1 MNLRLHKFLASS
13 EVDGPGRRAVVFVQG
28 CPIRCPGCAVPWTW
42 DEKDGLDKDVSE
54 IAEMIL
60 DGPDVEGVTFLGGE
74 PFSQAAALAKLGRD
88 VKSAGLSVV
97 TFTGNLIE
105 DIRASGNPDMLAL
118 LDVTDLLLDGPF
130 VRELA
135 DMSRPWVGSSNQRFI
150 YLTDRYKGF
159 EAKIAG
165 IPNRLEVRILPNG
178 VVSVNGLIV
187 TDDLKKFIS
196 KLID

>member
-28 CPIRCPGCAVPWTW
+28 CPIRCTGCAVPWTW
-42 DEKDGLDKDVSE
+42 DEKEGFDKDVSE

-74 PFSQAAALAKLGRD
+74 PFSQAAALAKLGRE

-105 DIRASGNPDMLAL
+105 DIRASGDPDMLAL

-150 YLTDRYKGF
+150 YLTDRYKSL
-159 EAKIAG
+159 KDIIAG